1 MVSLLWRFILLTVL
15 FSSVQ
20 FSSVALWCLTLRNP
34 KECSR
39 SGFPVNHQLLDLTQ
53 THAHRISSD
62 IQPSHPLSTP
72 SPSSLNLSQNQSLF
86 HWVSSSH
93 QVSKVL
99 EFQLKHSTSNEY
111 SGMISFRM
119 DWLDLLAVQG
129 THKSLLQHHSSKA
142 TIFWHSSFFKSQL

>member
-20 FSSVALWCLTLRNP
+20 FSSVALWCLTLHNP

-53 THAHRISSD
+53 THAHR

-99 EFQLKHSTSNEY
+99 EFQLKHSPSNEY
-111 SGMISFRM
+111 SGLISFRM